1 MAKNAS
7 YLNKVLAGL
16 KINLTEPLQNPDPY
30 QITEI
35 TTVVNDRAYRFTG
48 TLSQCEDAFI
58 STLKTQIL
66 NTEKRYS
73 CSVVIRQ
80 LTQSRKR
87 AFNNGMAFEIDGHE
101 FLKANKL
108 LIEKP
113 SVPPP
118 AKKAPAKKTPAKKA
132 PAKKAPVK
140 AKIEPKAEEPTQEI
154 NNKEA

>member
-7 YLNKVLAGL
+7 YLNMVLAGL

-48 TLSQCEDAFI
+48 TLEQCEDAFL
-58 STLKTQIL
+58 STLKTQI
-66 NTEKRYS
+66 NNAEKRYN

-87 AFNNGMAFEIDGHE
+87 AFNNGMSFEIGGHD
-101 FLKANKL
+101 FLKANGL
-108 LIEKP
+108 LNEKP
-113 SVPPP
+113 TSSPR
-118 AKKAPAKKTPAKKA
+118 TKKA
-132 PAKKAPVK
+132 PAKKAPAK
-140 AKIEPKAEEPTQEI
+140 AKQEPKPKEPTEPTEP
-154 NNKEA
+154 NENKQA